1 MRRDVFLAA
10 AETVVAV
17 LCLVGLVAAWQ
28 RGVVS
33 TAFLPV
39 GDIPGFESSRYAG
52 PWLILAVFLVAVAG
66 LCVIDALARVL
77 GSRNR

>member
-17 LCLVGLVAAWQ
+17 
-28 RGVVS
+28 
-33 TAFLPV
+33 
-39 GDIPGFESSRYAG
+39 SSRYAG